1 MAENTTSIN
10 KTELTEGP
18 PRISEWKTFRRV
30 FFQRKLVIFG
40 LVVLGLLLFIA
51 ITANWISP
59 YNPYIGVLSDNLQSP
74 SWKHLL
80 GTDLQG
86 RDELSRLLYGT
97 RSALEVGFITVG
109 LAAAIGMLLGI
120 LAGYFGGIIGQIIM
134 RAMDTLMGFPM
145 LILAMVISA
154 VLGGGL
160 QNVIIA
166 LTVATIPSY
175 ARVMYALTLSIRQND
190 YILAEQAI
198 GSSNARTMFRHI
210 LPNAM
215 PPIIVLVTL
224 QLGTLILAE
233 AALSFLGIGIKP
245 PFAAWGAMVNDGYRY
260 MLTLPVL
267 SIAPGV
273 AIMLVV
279 FAFNMVG
286 DGLRDALDPRLRGTI

>member
-1 MAENTTSIN
+1 MAQNIESVNEA
-10 KTELTEGP
+10 TEAP
-18 PRISEWKTFRRV
+18 PRVSEWKTFRRV
-30 FFQRKLVIFG
+30 FFQRRLVIFG
-40 LVVLGLLLFIA
+40 LVVLGFLLFIA

-59 YNPYIGVLSDNLQSP
+59 YDPYVGDLAKNLQPP
-74 SWKHLL
+74 SWHHWL

-109 LAAAIGMLLGI
+109 LAAAIGMFLGI
-120 LAGYFGGIIGQIIM
+120 LAGYFGGFISQVIM

-166 LTVATIPSY
+166 LTIATIPAY

-198 GSSNARTMFRHI
+198 GSSNTRTMFSHI

-215 PPIIVLVTL
+215 PPIIVLITL

-260 MLTLPVL
+260 MLTQPVL

-286 DGLRDALDPRLRGTI
+286 DGLRDALDPRLRGTL

>member
-1 MAENTTSIN
+1 MARDSATS
-10 KTELTEGP
+10 TDTYEAP

-30 FFQRKLVIFG
+30 FFQRGLVIFG

-59 YNPYIGVLSDNLQSP
+59 YDPYIGDLTQNLQTP
-74 SWKHLL
+74 NWHHLL

-109 LAAAIGMLLGI
+109 LSALIGMFFGI
-120 LAGYFGGIIGQIIM
+120 LAGYFGGLVDQVIM

-166 LTVATIPSY
+166 LTIATIPSY

-190 YILAEQAI
+190 YVLAEKAI
-198 GSSNARTMFRHI
+198 GSSNTRTMLRHI

-286 DGLRDALDPRLRGTI
+286 DGLRDALDPRLRGTL